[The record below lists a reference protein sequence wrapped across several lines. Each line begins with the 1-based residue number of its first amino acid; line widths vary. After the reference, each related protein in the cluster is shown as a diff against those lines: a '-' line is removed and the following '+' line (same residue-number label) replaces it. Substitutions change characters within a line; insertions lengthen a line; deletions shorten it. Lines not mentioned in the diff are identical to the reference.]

1 MLCGGGDPESRQEAE
16 GAEKRGKESKKD
28 RPRGGTDHRARQD
41 GGTHAHTH
49 THAHAH
55 MHTRD
60 AHAHSALAHTR
71 STHAHAHAAHARMYT
86 HTHMCTHTHAC
97 RHAHTCQGAP
107 ARLEVRSRRP
117 RAPLR
122 SLAGRLVAGPSAR
135 AAPFVPSCWA
145 AEWTKALLPAG
156 CCGWRRLPGA
166 LPPRARMRDCYTT
179 DLRIIRGRAVQGRQR
194 PASWDP

>member
-86 HTHMCTHTHAC
+86 HTHMCTRTHARTHADTHTHAKEPQPDSKC
-97 RHAHTCQGAP
+97 AAAGP
-107 ARLEVRSRRP
+107 
-117 RAPLR
+117 APL
-122 SLAGRLVAGPSAR
+122 SAAWLAGLWLGRALGQPPLSLRAGQRNGQKLCSRPAAVAGDVSQE
-135 AAPFVPSCWA
+135 PF
-145 AEWTKALLPAG
+145 LP
-156 CCGWRRLPGA
+156 
-166 LPPRARMRDCYTT
+166 
-179 DLRIIRGRAVQGRQR
+179 VQGCGTVTQQT
-194 PASWDP
+194 